1 MLQQQLEEIRNNNYI
16 LDNTLNIDSLSSNM
30 LEQIGDTDS
39 YLRDKLIYS
48 TFFHLIK
55 KEYLSHTQL
64 QKLLLESIGEK
75 YLLYKIHS
83 DDEDAVF
90 TRAFTTLLIALI
102 IDADTNHNFLSQTD
116 ISNVKDQLIL
126 YMNNEHD
133 FRGYVQKHGWAHSIA
148 HASDTFEAL
157 VNSPKLET
165 LYYEEILQTLLN
177 KVCVH
182 SIYYKYEEDERIVY
196 PIVAMLQNGLK
207 EEALILALRD
217 LVAQLP
223 VQKQTLHIESYEF
236 LYGNIKSFLRSLFS
250 DCASFL
256 YAKKQNAKLKN
267 CYKNFQNIIK
277 KRRPLKKC
285 LLLFH

>member
-48 TFFHLIK
+48 TFHLIK

-90 TRAFTTLLIALI
+90 TRAFTTLLITLI

-223 VQKQTLHIESYEF
+223 VQNKHYILNHT
-236 LYGNIKSFLRSLFS
+236 SF
-250 DCASFL
+250 
-256 YAKKQNAKLKN
+256 YTE
-267 CYKNFQNIIK
+267 I
-277 KRRPLKKC
+277 
-285 LLLFH
+285 

>member
-30 LEQIGDTDS
+30 LEQIGVTDS

-48 TFFHLIK
+48 IFYHLIK
-55 KEYLSHTQL
+55 QDYISHTHL
-64 QKLLLESIGEK
+64 QKLLLESISEK
-75 YLLYKIHS
+75 YLFYKIHS

-102 IDADTNHNFLSQTD
+102 IDADTKYNFLLQTD

-126 YMNNEHD
+126 YMNKEHD
-133 FRGYVQKHGWAHSIA
+133 FRGYVQDHGWAHSIA

-157 VNSPKLET
+157 VHSPKLET
-165 LYYEEILQTLLN
+165 LHYEEILQTLLN

-182 SIYYKYEEDERIVY
+182 SVYYKYEEDERLVY
-196 PIVAMLQNGLK
+196 PIVSMLQNGLK
-207 EEALILALRD
+207 EEVLIAALHD

-223 VQKQTLHIESYEF
+223 VQKQTLHIKSYEY
-236 LYGNIKSFLRSLFS
+236 LYGNIKSFLRSLF
-250 DCASFL
+250 F
-256 YAKKQNAKLKN
+256 KLRTLSICEETECEIEK
-267 CYKNFQNIIK
+267 
-277 KRRPLKKC
+277 
-285 LLLFH
+285 LLRELPKYY

>member
-1 MLQQQLEEIRNNNYI
+1 MLQQQLEEIRNNHYVMDTINM
-16 LDNTLNIDSLSSNM
+16 DSLISNM
-30 LEQIGDTDS
+30 LKHIGVTDS
-39 YLRDKLIYS
+39 YLRDKLICS
-48 TFFHLIK
+48 TFYHLIK
-55 KEYLSHTQL
+55 KDYLSHTQL
-64 QKLLLESIGEK
+64 QKLLLESISDK

-102 IDADTNHNFLSQTD
+102 IDADTNHNFLSQAD
-116 ISNVKDQLIL
+116 LLHVKDRLVL

-133 FRGYVQKHGWAHSIA
+133 FRGYVQDHGWAHSIA

-157 VNSPKLET
+157 VRSPKLEA

-196 PIVAMLQNGLK
+196 PIVAMLQSGLK
-207 EEALILALRD
+207 EEVLILALHE

-223 VQKQTLHIESYEF
+223 VKKQTLHTESYEY
-236 LYGNIKSFLRSLFS
+236 LYGNIKSFLRSLFFRLRTLS
-250 DCASFL
+250 ICEETECEIE
-256 YAKKQNAKLKN
+256 KLLQELPK
-267 CYKNFQNIIK
+267 YY
-277 KRRPLKKC
+277 
-285 LLLFH
+285 

>member
-16 LDNTLNIDSLSSNM
+16 LSNTLNIDSLSSNM
-30 LEQIGDTDS
+30 LEQIGDTNS

-48 TFFHLIK
+48 TFYHLIK
-55 KEYLSHTQL
+55 KEYISHTQL
-64 QKLLLESIGEK
+64 QKLLLESISDK

-83 DDEDAVF
+83 SNEDAVF

-116 ISNVKDQLIL
+116 ILNVKDQLIL

-133 FRGYVQKHGWAHSIA
+133 FRGYVQNHGWSHSIA

-157 VNSPKLET
+157 VRSPKLET
-165 LYYEEILQTLLN
+165 LHYEEILQTLLN

-182 SIYYKYEEDERIVY
+182 SIYYKYEEDERLVY
-196 PIVAMLQNGLK
+196 PIVAMLQNDLK

-236 LYGNIKSFLRSLFS
+236 LYGNIKSFLRSLF
-250 DCASFL
+250 FRL
-256 YAKKQNAKLKN
+256 RKLSICEETECEIEK
-267 CYKNFQNIIK
+267 
-277 KRRPLKKC
+277 
-285 LLLFH
+285 LLQELPKYY

>member
-1 MLQQQLEEIRNNNYI
+1 MLQQQLEEIRNNNYVI
-16 LDNTLNIDSLSSNM
+16 NEALNIDSLSSIM
-30 LEQIGDTDS
+30 LEHIGDTDG

-48 TFFHLIK
+48 TFYHLIK
-55 KEYLSHTQL
+55 KDYISHTHL
-64 QKLLLESIGEK
+64 QKLLLESISDK

-102 IDADTNHNFLSQTD
+102 IDADTNHNFLSQAD
-116 ISNVKDQLIL
+116 LLHVKDRLVL

-133 FRGYVQKHGWAHSIA
+133 FRGYVQDHGWAHSIA

-157 VNSPKLET
+157 VRSPKLET

-196 PIVAMLQNGLK
+196 PIIAMLQNGLK
-207 EEALILALRD
+207 EEVLIVALHD

-223 VQKQTLHIESYEF
+223 VQKQTLPIKSYEF
-236 LYGNIKSFLRSLFS
+236 LYGNIKSFLRSLFFRLRTLS
-250 DCASFL
+250 ICEETEC
-256 YAKKQNAKLKN
+256 KIEKLLRELPK
-267 CYKNFQNIIK
+267 YY
-277 KRRPLKKC
+277 
-285 LLLFH
+285 